1 MLYFF
6 FISSSMINIINVNR
20 TIFTFCIFTEMNCLF
35 NNFYWNKPSKIFPGH
50 ITSSCLLLFYWS
62 WIRDSNPWPRD
73 YKSRALPTEL
83 IQQMSLSFQGV
94 NHTFTLTILD
104 YSSRK
109 MTLPFWYTEVITNPH
124 LPAAVHIL
132 TCYWWPPHRNSNCHS
147 TFFIF
152 RVLCWCLSL
161 DSNQLSMTYEA
172 IAYPHKLHRQIM
184 GIDYP
189 VQLPKTFAWRKL

>member
-1 MLYFF
+1 
-6 FISSSMINIINVNR
+6 
-20 TIFTFCIFTEMNCLF
+20 MNCLF

-83 IQQMSLSFQGV
+83 IQQMSLSFQSV
-94 NHTFTLTILD
+94 NHTFTLIILD
-104 YSSRK
+104 YSSRR

-152 RVLCWCLSL
+152 GFSVGACRWTRTNYLWRMKPSLIHISFTGKSLVLIIRFNYPKPLL
-161 DSNQLSMTYEA
+161 DENY
-172 IAYPHKLHRQIM
+172 K
-184 GIDYP
+184 
-189 VQLPKTFAWRKL
+189 